1 MAGEAYIGTS
11 GWHYKHWVGIFYPEK
26 ISPQEMFAFYAKHFH
41 TVEINNSFYHLPE
54 ASTFISWREN
64 SPKDFIFAVKASRFI
79 THMKKLKAP
88 KTSTD
93 KFFVRVEKLERK
105 LGPILFQLPPGWNL
119 NLERFAAFLET
130 LPNEHRYTFE
140 FRNQSWLVKEVLDL
154 LSKHNAAFCI
164 YDLAGFETPPHVT
177 ADFVYV
183 RLHGPGGKY
192 QGDYPMSKLRRWATH
207 ARKWI
212 REGRDTFVYF
222 DNDQQAFAVKN
233 AQELMK
239 LI

>member
-1 MAGEAYIGTS
+1 MAGKAYIGTS
-11 GWHYKHWVGIFYPEK
+11 GWHYKHWSGTFYPEK
-26 ISPQEMFAFYAKHFH
+26 FSLKAMFAFYAKHFQ

-54 ASTFISWREN
+54 VSTFISWREN
-64 SPKDFIFAVKASRFI
+64 SPEDFIFAVKASRFI

-88 KTSTD
+88 KTSTE
-93 KFFVRVEKLERK
+93 KLFVRVEKLENK
-105 LGPILFQLPPGWNL
+105 LGPILFQLPPSWNL
-119 NLERFAAFLET
+119 NLERLSMFLEA
-130 LPNEHRYTFE
+130 LPMEHRYTFE

-164 YDLAGFETPPHVT
+164 YDLAGFETPAHVT
-177 ADFVYV
+177 ANFAYI

-192 QGDYPMSKLRRWATH
+192 QGDYPKSKLTQWATY
-207 ARKWI
+207 ARNWI
-212 REGRDTFVYF
+212 GEGRDTFIYF

-239 LI
+239 MI